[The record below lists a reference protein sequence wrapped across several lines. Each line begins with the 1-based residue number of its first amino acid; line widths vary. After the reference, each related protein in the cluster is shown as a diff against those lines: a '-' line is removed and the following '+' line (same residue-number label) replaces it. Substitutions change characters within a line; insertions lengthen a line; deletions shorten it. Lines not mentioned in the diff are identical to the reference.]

1 MKHKSAR
8 FLAALFSGSSLRTK
22 LLWIYFLL
30 ILLPLGFFTFY
41 VYNRVSSVVQ
51 EQTFTAAQKTFD
63 DATASVE
70 DYLSRL
76 HEVLNILSMDD
87 IVYRVSSDDQA
98 DYSYQKRLEDSTQL
112 STTFEHLKTLS
123 GVDRIFLYV
132 KNDYLYS
139 NQQQDIRFIADA
151 ADSRWYRELSGDDRS
166 KWYAPADLQDQAA
179 DEQHWFSVARIIYN
193 PRSLNE
199 PLAILRADLDEKR
212 MYEAISRTSITENG
226 FFMILRGN
234 TVLLSSQE
242 EDGLT
247 PYAELISG
255 LPEEDTYS
263 WEKIRLGKKNYYVQS
278 TALSLAGWRIVTVL
292 PHSDIFALSHE
303 LRLEMLFVVLLAG
316 LIAYALAYAISQSS
330 LRRISRLAHTM
341 HDVENGNVT
350 VRMEAEGTDE
360 IGQLMG
366 SFARMMNRVDV
377 LMDEK
382 VEYGRQIKNLELKA
396 LQAQINPHFLY
407 NTLDLISCT
416 AILHNVPQISR
427 TVNALA
433 RFYKISLSR
442 GRETISIREELDHAR
457 LYVQIQN
464 MRFENRIHVDW
475 EIEEDVLDCRIIK
488 IVLQPILENAI
499 IHGIFEK
506 PGKAGIIRVAARRD
520 PDGIRITVEDDGVGM
535 EESVIRENFVSTP
548 PGGLTETSGGY
559 GVHNI
564 FDRLILAY
572 GKPYGLSC
580 ESAPG
585 IGTIVT
591 IFIPAVKPDS
601 DTVPSLPGKEL

>member
-1 MKHKSAR
+1 MKHKSEK
-8 FLAALFSGSSLRTK
+8 FLTALFSGSSLRTK

-41 VYNRVSSVVQ
+41 VYNRVSSVIQ

-70 DYLSRL
+70 DYLLRL

-87 IVYRVSSDDQA
+87 IIYRVSSHDQS
-98 DYSYQKRLEDSTQL
+98 DYTYRKRLEDSTQL

-123 GVDRIFLYV
+123 GIDRIWLYV
-132 KNDYLYS
+132 QNDYLYS
-139 NQQQDIRFIADA
+139 NKQRDILFIADA
-151 ADSRWYRELSGDDRS
+151 AGSCWYQELSKGDHS
-166 KWYAPADLQDQAA
+166 KWYAPADFQDQTA

-193 PRSLNE
+193 PRSLKE

-212 MYEAISRTSITENG
+212 MYEAVSRTSITENG

-234 TVLLSSQE
+234 TVLLSSQDE
-242 EDGLT
+242 ADLT
-247 PYAELISG
+247 PYAEIISS
-255 LPEEDTYS
+255 LPETDIGS
-263 WEKIRLGKKNYYVQS
+263 WKKISLQNKNYYIQS
-278 TALSLAGWRIVTVL
+278 TTLSFAGWQMVTVL

-316 LIAYALAYAISQSS
+316 MIAYALAYAISQSS

-350 VRMEAEGTDE
+350 ARIEAEGSDE

-366 SFARMMNRVDV
+366 SFARMMNRIDV

-407 NTLDLISCT
+407 NSLDLISCT
-416 AILHNVPQISR
+416 AILHNVPQISK

-464 MRFENRIHVDW
+464 MRFEDRIHVDW
-475 EIEEDVLDCRIIK
+475 KIEEAVLNCQIIK

-506 PGKAGIIRVAARRD
+506 TDKAGTISVSARLD
-520 PDGIRITVEDDGVGM
+520 PGGIRITVQDDGVGM
-535 EESVIRENFVSTP
+535 EENIIRENFVSTP

-572 GKPYGLSC
+572 GEPYGLFCKST
-580 ESAPG
+580 PG
-585 IGTIVT
+585 LGTVVT
-591 IFIPAVKPDS
+591 IFIPAVNPDS
-601 DTVPSLPGKEL
+601 DAAR